1 MEFDL
6 AQLKDMKTWLAP
18 LVTLTIGISGF
29 IITTR
34 ARKKRFSNERIST
47 LKDIQSLPA
56 SISNEKYIKEAV
68 SNEMRL
74 AVLHDLTGIKEKKE
88 AEIFLQIVSSTNLEA
103 KQLILIKKS
112 LLAMSL
118 AKDEKEEVIIENK
131 NENENENENENVD
144 TNPTDQ
150 TAVNHRHTDIV
161 VNTEQLKD
169 SSYLK
174 CTLFTLLIGAIV
186 FMLYTLIKNFVDTD
200 YLSASLSS
208 ILSIVAIIVLAVIDT
223 CWIWPWQVNKV
234 NELSKVINDSIHE
247 KTSKELEKIDSYI
260 T

>member
-1 MEFDL
+1 MGFDL
-6 AQLKDMKTWLAP
+6 AQLNDVKTWLAP

-56 SISNEKYIKEAV
+56 SISDEKYIKEAV

-88 AEIFLQIVSSTNLEA
+88 AETFLQIVSSTNLETE
-103 KQLILIKKS
+103 QLILIKKS
-112 LLAMSL
+112 LLAISL
-118 AKDEKEEVIIENK
+118 AKDVKKEVI
-131 NENENENENENVD
+131 NENENENEN

-150 TAVNHRHTDIV
+150 TAVNHRHTDII
-161 VNTEQLKD
+161 VNTELLKY

-174 CTLFTLLIGAIV
+174 CTLITLLFGAIV
-186 FMLYTLIKNFVDTD
+186 FMLYTLIENLKGID

-208 ILSIVAIIVLAVIDT
+208 ILGIVATILLAYIDT
-223 CWIWPWQVNKV
+223 CWVWPWQVDKV
-234 NELSKVINDSIHE
+234 NELAKFINDSIY
-247 KTSKELEKIDSYI
+247 KKISKELEEIDSYI